1 MNTPDVNTISA
12 AEHTIALI
20 LTLARNIH
28 LGHSHFDGWY
38 GTVTILLVQ
47 NFENKKIGIIGL
59 GKIGKGSDEQVFS
72 FGMEVLGFDPF
83 VNQNLFS
90 DKEIKISEID
100 EVVSESDFITLHM
113 PLNKETKIFLIMN
126 VLKK

>member
-1 MNTPDVNTISA
+1 M
-12 AEHTIALI
+12 
-20 LTLARNIH
+20 
-28 LGHSHFDGWY
+28 
-38 GTVTILLVQ
+38 
-47 NFENKKIGIIGL
+47 
-59 GKIGKGSDEQVFS
+59 GKIGKEVMNRCLS

-83 VNQNLFS
+83 VNQDLFS

-113 PLNKETKIFLIMN
+113 PLNKETENFLIMN